1 MWVPRLRL
9 CGPVAEDQR
18 AYRSLVCLCAACRR
32 VVCPRPGTKYSR
44 LVMVVCVRVRVARVV
59 RVSESALLT
68 LVNTLRSSEKPL
80 SAFEKSRCDPPSG
93 LVQVGIRTEVEPI
106 WSHPPILA
114 PVSLPSAAL
123 EPLPCAHLAQNPP
136 SLWMPNG
143 VFYPV
148 LRHRDAPTTLTTTS
162 ATRNSRHPLKEG
174 SDPGTGMQ
182 RLK

>member
-1 MWVPRLRL
+1 MRQAMWVPQLRL

-18 AYRSLVCLCAACRR
+18 VYRSLVCLCAACRR

-93 LVQVGIRTEVEPI
+93 LDGERK
-106 WSHPPILA
+106 
-114 PVSLPSAAL
+114 
-123 EPLPCAHLAQNPP
+123 
-136 SLWMPNG
+136 
-143 VFYPV
+143 
-148 LRHRDAPTTLTTTS
+148 
-162 ATRNSRHPLKEG
+162 KE
-174 SDPGTGMQ
+174 Q
-182 RLK
+182 AC